1 MRKRRIAILGS
12 TGSIGRQALDVIS
25 QHRDLFE
32 VELLTANNSSDLL
45 VRQAIEFDANSVV
58 ICNESKYKEVSEAL
72 EPHYIKTFAGMQSV
86 CDLVCGDNIDI
97 VLTSMVGFSGLA
109 STVAAVKAGKTIAL
123 ANKETL
129 VAAGHIVMDLA
140 AKYHARILPVDSEHS
155 AIFQCLMGSAGADI
169 EKIHLTA
176 SGGPFRT
183 WSREEI
189 AGATVEQALNHP
201 NWSMGSKITIDSATM
216 MNKGL
221 EIIEARWLFGTP
233 GEKIHVVV
241 HPESIIHSMVEY
253 ADGSVIAQMGH
264 PDMREAIQFAFSYP
278 ERLTLDNKKLNFADL
293 GTLSFFEPDMAKFP
307 ALGLAYESLAKGGN
321 MACIMNAANEAA
333 VAAFLKGRIGFYEI
347 TDVVGKCMAEGPFIK
362 DPDLDAI
369 FRTNEEAYR
378 QATEIIA
385 GISGGK
391 TI

>member
-1 MRKRRIAILGS
+1 MEKRRIAILGS

-45 VRQAIEFDANSVV
+45 IRQAIEFNANAVV
-58 ICNESKYKEVSEAL
+58 ICNESNYAEVSEAL
-72 EPHYIKTFAGMQSV
+72 EPHYIKVFAGMRSV
-86 CDLVCGDNIDI
+86 CDLVSGDNIDI
-97 VLTSMVGFSGLA
+97 VLTSMVGFSGLE
-109 STVAAVKAGKTIAL
+109 STISAVKAGKTIAL

-129 VAAGHIVMDLA
+129 VAAGQLVMDLA
-140 AKYHARILPVDSEHS
+140 AKHRARILPVDSEHS
-155 AIFQCLMGSAGADI
+155 AIFQCLMGSAGAEI

-183 WSREEI
+183 WNREDI
-189 AGATVEQALNHP
+189 AAATPAQALKHP

-221 EIIEARWLFGTP
+221 EIIEARWLFGTS
-233 GEKIHVVV
+233 GDKINVVV

-278 ERLTLDNKKLNFADL
+278 YRLPLDNRKLNFAEL
-293 GTLSFFEPDMAKFP
+293 GSMSFFAPDFEKFP
-307 ALGLAYESLAKGGN
+307 GLRLAYKALEKGGN

-333 VAAFLKGRIGFYEI
+333 VAAYLKGRIGFYDI
-347 TDVVGKCMAEGPFIK
+347 TDIVERCMDDGPFIAS
-362 DPDLDAI
+362 PDMDDI
-369 FRTNEEAYR
+369 FRTNDE
-378 QATEIIA
+378 TLKMA
-385 GISGGK
+385 GDLMK
-391 TI
+391 

>member
-1 MRKRRIAILGS
+1 MEKRHIAILGS
-12 TGSIGRQALDVIS
+12 TGSIGRQALDVIG

-32 VELLTANNSSDLL
+32 VELLTANNSTDLL
-45 VRQAIEFDANSVV
+45 IRQAIEFDVNAVV
-58 ICNESKYKEVSEAL
+58 ICNENKYQEVKEAL
-72 EPHYIKTFAGMQSV
+72 DPHDIKVFAGMQSV
-86 CDLVCGDNIDI
+86 CDLVTGSNIDI
-97 VLTSMVGFSGLA
+97 VLTSMVGFSGLS

-129 VAAGHIVMDLA
+129 VAAGKIVMDLA
-140 AKYHARILPVDSEHS
+140 AKTGARILPVDSEHS
-155 AIFQCLMGSAGADI
+155 AIFQCLMGSAGAPI

-189 AGATVEQALNHP
+189 AEATRAQALNHP

-233 GEKIHVVV
+233 GDKIEVVI
-241 HPESIIHSMVEY
+241 HPESIIHSMIEY

-278 ERLTLDNKKLNFADL
+278 FRLPLNNRKLNFAEL
-293 GTLSFFEPDMAKFP
+293 GGLSFFAPDAEKFP
-307 ALGLAYESLAKGGN
+307 ALGLAYESLEKGGN

-333 VAAFLKGRIGFYEI
+333 VAAFLQDRIGFYDI
-347 TDVVGKCMAEGPFIK
+347 TSVVRECMDGVDFVA
-362 DPDLDAI
+362 DPDLETI
-369 FRTNEEAYR
+369 FATNAEALIR
-378 QATEIIA
+378 A
-385 GISGGK
+385 GELIDKIS
-391 TI
+391 

>member
-1 MRKRRIAILGS
+1 MEKRHIAILGS
-12 TGSIGRQALDVIS
+12 TGSIGRQALDVIG

-32 VELLTANNSSDLL
+32 VELLTANNSTDLL
-45 VRQAIEFDANSVV
+45 IRQAIEFDVNAVV
-58 ICNESKYKEVSEAL
+58 ICNEDKYQEVKDAL
-72 EPHYIKTFAGMQSV
+72 DPHDIKVFAGMQSV
-86 CDLVCGDNIDI
+86 CELVTGSNIDI
-97 VLTSMVGFSGLA
+97 VLTSMVGFSGLS

-129 VAAGHIVMDLA
+129 VAAGKIVMDLA
-140 AKYHARILPVDSEHS
+140 AKTGARILPVDSEHS
-155 AIFQCLMGSAGADI
+155 AIFQCLMGSAGAPI

-189 AGATVEQALNHP
+189 AKATRAQALNHP

-233 GEKIHVVV
+233 GDNIEVVI
-241 HPESIIHSMVEY
+241 HPESIIHSMIEY

-278 ERLTLDNKKLNFADL
+278 FRLPLDNRKLNFAEL
-293 GTLSFFEPDMAKFP
+293 RGLSFFAPDAEKFP
-307 ALGLAYESLAKGGN
+307 ALGLAYESLEKGGN

-333 VAAFLKGRIGFYEI
+333 VAAFLQDRIGFYDI
-347 TDVVGKCMAEGPFIK
+347 TSVVRECMDGVDFVA
-362 DPDLDAI
+362 DPDLETI
-369 FRTNEEAYR
+369 FATNAEAF
-378 QATEIIA
+378 IKA
-385 GISGGK
+385 GELIDKIS
-391 TI
+391 

>member
-1 MRKRRIAILGS
+1 MQKRRIAILGS

-32 VELLTANNSSDLL
+32 VELLTANNSSELL
-45 VRQAIEFDANSVV
+45 IKQAIEFDANSVV
-58 ICNESKYKEVSEAL
+58 ICNEDKYKEVAEAL

-86 CDLVCGDNIDI
+86 CDLVSGDNIDI

-140 AKYHARILPVDSEHS
+140 AKHHARILPVDSEHS

-169 EKIHLTA
+169 DKIHLTA

-183 WSREEI
+183 WSREDI
-189 AGATVEQALNHP
+189 AKATPAQALNHP

-233 GEKIHVVV
+233 GDKINVVV
-241 HPESIIHSMVEY
+241 HPESIIHSMIEY

-264 PDMREAIQFAFSYP
+264 PDMREAIQFAFSFP
-278 ERLTLDNKKLNFADL
+278 ERLTLNNKKLNFADL
-293 GTLSFFEPDMAKFP
+293 GSLSFYEPNQENFP
-307 ALGLAYESLAKGGN
+307 ALRLAYESLAKGGN

-333 VAAFLKGRIGFYEI
+333 VAAFLKGRIGFYDI
-347 TDVVGKCMAEGPFIK
+347 TDVVERCMAEGPFVK
-362 DPDLDAI
+362 NPDLETI
-369 FRTNEEAYR
+369 FQTNDEAYR
-378 QATEIIA
+378 SASGII
-385 GISGGK
+385 GK
-391 TI
+391 IAR

>member
-1 MRKRRIAILGS
+1 MEKRHIAILGS
-12 TGSIGRQALDVIS
+12 TGSIGRQALDVIG

-32 VELLTANNSSDLL
+32 VELLTANNSTDLL
-45 VRQAIEFDANSVV
+45 ISQAIEFDVNAVV
-58 ICNESKYKEVSEAL
+58 ICNEDKYQEVKDAL
-72 EPHYIKTFAGMQSV
+72 DPYDIKVFAGMQSV
-86 CDLVCGDNIDI
+86 CDLVKGDNIDI
-97 VLTSMVGFSGLA
+97 VLTSMVGFSGLS
-109 STVAAVKAGKTIAL
+109 STVAAVGAGKTIAL

-129 VAAGHIVMDLA
+129 VAAGKIVMDMA
-140 AKYHARILPVDSEHS
+140 AKTGARILPVDSEHS
-155 AIFQCLMGSAGADI
+155 AIFQCLMGSAGAPV

-183 WSREEI
+183 WSREDI
-189 AGATVEQALNHP
+189 AKATRAQALNHP

-233 GEKIHVVV
+233 GDKIEVVI

-278 ERLTLDNKKLNFADL
+278 FRLSLNNRKLNFAEL
-293 GTLSFFEPDMAKFP
+293 GSLSFFTPDPEKFP
-307 ALGLAYESLAKGGN
+307 ALGLAYESLEKGGN

-333 VAAFLKGRIGFYEI
+333 VAAFLQERIGFYDI
-347 TDVVGKCMAEGPFIK
+347 TSVVRDCMDGVDFVAE
-362 DPDLDAI
+362 PDLETI
-369 FRTNEEAYR
+369 FATNEEAF
-378 QATEIIA
+378 IKA
-385 GISGGK
+385 GELIDRIS
-391 TI
+391 

>member
-1 MRKRRIAILGS
+1 MEKRHIAILGS
-12 TGSIGRQALDVIS
+12 TGSIGRQALDVIG

-32 VELLTANNSSDLL
+32 VELLTANNSTDLL
-45 VRQAIEFDANSVV
+45 ISQAIEFDVNAVV
-58 ICNESKYKEVSEAL
+58 ICNEEKYQEVKEAL
-72 EPHYIKTFAGMQSV
+72 DPHDIKVFAGMQSV
-86 CDLVCGDNIDI
+86 CDLVTGDNIDI
-97 VLTSMVGFSGLA
+97 VLTSMVGFSGLS
-109 STVAAVKAGKTIAL
+109 STVAAVGAGKTIAL

-129 VAAGHIVMDLA
+129 VAAGKIVMDMA
-140 AKYHARILPVDSEHS
+140 AKTGARILPVDSEHS
-155 AIFQCLMGSAGADI
+155 AIFQCLMGSAGAPV

-183 WSREEI
+183 WSREDI
-189 AGATVEQALNHP
+189 TKATRAQALNHP

-233 GEKIHVVV
+233 GDKIEVVI

-278 ERLTLDNKKLNFADL
+278 FRLSLNNRKLNFAEL
-293 GTLSFFEPDMAKFP
+293 GSLSFFTPDPDKFP
-307 ALGLAYESLAKGGN
+307 ALGLAYESLKKGGN

-333 VAAFLKGRIGFYEI
+333 VAAFLQEKIGFYDI
-347 TDVVGKCMAEGPFIK
+347 SSVVRDCMDGVDFVA
-362 DPDLDAI
+362 DPDLDTI
-369 FRTNEEAYR
+369 FESNSEAF
-378 QATEIIA
+378 IKA
-385 GISGGK
+385 GELIDKIS
-391 TI
+391 

>member
-1 MRKRRIAILGS
+1 MEKRRIAILGS
-12 TGSIGRQALDVIS
+12 TGSIGRQALDVIR

-45 VRQAIEFDANSVV
+45 VSQAIEFEANAVV
-58 ICNESKYKEVSEAL
+58 ICNEDKYNEVADAL
-72 EPHYIKTFAGMQSV
+72 QPHYIKVFAGMQSV
-86 CDLVCGDNIDI
+86 CDLVTSDSIDI

-129 VAAGHIVMDLA
+129 VAAGAIVMDLA
-140 AKYHARILPVDSEHS
+140 ARHRARILPVDSEHS

-183 WSREEI
+183 WTQEQI
-189 AGATVEQALNHP
+189 AKATRAEALNHP

-233 GEKIHVVV
+233 GEKIDVVI

-278 ERLTLDNKKLNFADL
+278 ERLTLDNRKLNFAEL
-293 GTLSFFEPDMAKFP
+293 GSLSFFAPDQEKFP
-307 ALGLAYESLAKGGN
+307 ALGLAYEALRKGGN
-321 MACIMNAANEAA
+321 MPCIMNAANEAA
-333 VAAFLKGRIGFYEI
+333 VAAFLREEIGFYDI
-347 TDVVGKCMAEGPFIK
+347 TDVVRECMDGADFAATPSLE
-362 DPDLDAI
+362 AI
-369 FRTNEEAYR
+369 FETNE
-378 QATEIIA
+378 ATLAKANEIINR
-385 GISGGK
+385 IR
-391 TI
+391 

>member
-45 VRQAIEFDANSVV
+45 IKQAIEFDANSVV
-58 ICNESKYKEVSEAL
+58 ICNEDKYNEVNQAL
-72 EPHYIKTFAGMQSV
+72 QPHYIKTFAGMQSV
-86 CDLVCGDNIDI
+86 CDLVGSDNIDI

-109 STVAAVKAGKTIAL
+109 STVAAIKAGKTIAL

-129 VAAGHIVMDLA
+129 VAAGEIVMGLA
-140 AKYHARILPVDSEHS
+140 KDKKARILPVDSEHS

-183 WSREEI
+183 WEKDDI
-189 AGATVEQALNHP
+189 ATATPSQALNHP

-221 EIIEARWLFGTP
+221 EIIEARWLFGVG
-233 GEKIHVVV
+233 GEKIKVTV

-278 ERLTLDNKKLNFADL
+278 ERLPLDNKKLDFAQI
-293 GTLSFFEPDMAKFP
+293 GSLSFFDPDFEKFP
-307 ALGLAYESLAKGGN
+307 ALKLAYSALEKGGN
-321 MACIMNAANEAA
+321 MGCIMNAANEAA
-333 VAAFLKGRIGFYEI
+333 VAAYLKGQIGFYDI
-347 TDVVGKCMAEGPFIK
+347 TKTVETCMQNGPFIK
-362 DPDLDAI
+362 NPDLDAI
-369 FRTNEEAYR
+369 FSTNQESYAM
-378 QATEIIA
+378 ANEIISK
-385 GISGGK
+385 ISRK
-391 TI
+391 QTF